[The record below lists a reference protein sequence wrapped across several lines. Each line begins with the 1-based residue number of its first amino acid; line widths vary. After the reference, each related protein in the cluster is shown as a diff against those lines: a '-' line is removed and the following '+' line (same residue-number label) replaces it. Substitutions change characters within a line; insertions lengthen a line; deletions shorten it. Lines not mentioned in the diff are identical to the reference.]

1 MQPHE
6 PLDDLRAIRQIM
18 ERARRASDGFAG
30 WFMVLWGI
38 IWFLGFTGTDVLI
51 RIDRMELISWCW
63 LVLNSLGLVG
73 SLYLAI
79 QMAQRARVKSSPL
92 WHQFLLWWCALVLF
106 DLLLFWL
113 FPVRSG
119 QQIGLLI
126 ILTVALAYFQ
136 IGLFTH
142 WLLSAMGLFIGAL
155 AVGAT
160 LLAPQYFNLAMAVLG
175 AGALIGGGLWFLRQE
190 E

>member
-1 MQPHE
+1 MYHRTRN
-6 PLDDLRAIRQIM
+6 L
-18 ERARRASDGFAG
+18 
-30 WFMVLWGI
+30 
-38 IWFLGFTGTDVLI
+38 
-51 RIDRMELISWCW
+51 
-63 LVLNSLGLVG
+63 
-73 SLYLAI
+73 
-79 QMAQRARVKSSPL
+79 SS
-92 WHQFLLWWCALVLF
+92 VI
-106 DLLLFWL
+106 LLFWL